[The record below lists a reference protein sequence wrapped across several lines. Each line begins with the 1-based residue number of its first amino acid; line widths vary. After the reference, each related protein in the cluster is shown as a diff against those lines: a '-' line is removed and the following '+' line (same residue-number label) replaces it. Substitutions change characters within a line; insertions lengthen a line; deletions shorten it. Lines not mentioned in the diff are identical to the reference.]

1 MSKKTYHIV
10 DPETGKLM
18 EEVDIGGPGKF
29 LYQMVATGWSKRLR
43 WAFRIALLLCVV
55 LIGTEP
61 ISRDTFPAVYDCAEG
76 ILLLVIFS
84 AGSRIFW
91 FVLNFSE
98 RKRRKEEKLY
108 QMVDPETGKVVNT
121 LRPEDVKKED
131 VKKQTNTTSPADRFD
146 LVMSHV
152 FMACFLLAFLS
163 IPVSFFISDDWGWL
177 ALIAF
182 MVFFVLMW
190 FSELIRRYNPYD
202 QKNKE
207 ASKFE
212 RTMAHFTFAC
222 SSLAVLSGIA
232 VFVLPVDWAR
242 YAAGAAGLSIILTGI
257 GESAWRSEKKD
268 RESGDEKGK

>member
-1 MSKKTYHIV
+1 MEEKLYHIV
-10 DPETGKLM
+10 DPETGKVI
-18 EEVDIGGPGKF
+18 EKRYIGGLSKL
-29 LYQMVATGWSKRLR
+29 LYQMVSTGWSKRLR
-43 WAFRIALLLCVV
+43 WALRIALLLCVV
-55 LIGTEP
+55 LIGAEP
-61 ISRDTFPAVYDCAEG
+61 VSRDTFPAIYDCAEA

-98 RKRRKEEKLY
+98 RKRKKEEKLY
-108 QMVDPETGKVVNT
+108 QIVDPEAEKVVGT
-121 LRPEDVKKED
+121 LHPEDVKD
-131 VKKQTNTTSPADRFD
+131 VKIQVDTTSPADRFD

-163 IPVSFFISDDWGWL
+163 ILVSFFIPDDWGWL
-177 ALIAF
+177 LMISF

-222 SSLAVLSGIA
+222 SSLAVLFGVALFLVPDGWSSRVGILA
-232 VFVLPVDWAR
+232 GVFALL
-242 YAAGAAGLSIILTGI
+242 AAI

-268 RESGDEKGK
+268 REGGDGADK